1 MEEGRILCKV
11 DHSAL
16 VCSQEGQATMAAQP
30 VGFTAGLKGAEDR
43 ISSLQRSGE
52 VAEGVPVVS
61 IEGFIVELFPD
72 KWVIRSFHG
81 SRRSKHIGLR
91 SSSLSCFRFLAIL
104 EQDYTLHTI
113 T

>member
-1 MEEGRILCKV
+1 M

-16 VCSQEGQATMAAQP
+16 ICLQEGQATMAAQP

-72 KWVIRSFHG
+72 KWVTRSFLG
-81 SRRSKHIGLR
+81 SRRSKRIGLR
-91 SSSLSCFRFLAIL
+91 SSSLSCFRFLPIL
-104 EQDYTLHTI
+104 DQDHTLCSVT
-113 T
+113 

>member
-1 MEEGRILCKV
+1 
-11 DHSAL
+11 
-16 VCSQEGQATMAAQP
+16 MAAQP

-81 SRRSKHIGLR
+81 SHRSKHIDLR
-91 SSSLSCFRFLAIL
+91 SSSLSCFRFSAIL
-104 EQDYTLHTI
+104 EQDYTLRTV